1 MGKNGKRRKRSGQ
14 PRRKTI
20 GQAMSSDPDAEF
32 AVITDYDGSRNIR
45 IATVSIED
53 GIIIHTK
60 HPAWIGKS
68 AARSLG
74 SKLNKDKLL
83 GRIVIANINS
93 TTRSEVIAFPEDSD
107 LKGHIVKDHYL
118 LTAHGSKQE
127 IAETGFVFVDDDE
140 DLDVDTI

>member
-1 MGKNGKRRKRSGQ
+1 ML
-14 PRRKTI
+14 
-20 GQAMSSDPDAEF
+20 SS
-32 AVITDYDGSRNIR
+32 VITDYDGSRNI
-45 IATVSIED
+45 IATVSIQD
-53 GIIIHTK
+53 GIIIHK

-83 GRIVIANINS
+83 GRIVIANINP